1 VPLGCLLRV
10 VGAFFL
16 LLFLLVAARRLTER
30 PAAIPLPGPGERD
43 TVVDGVRWRSRE
55 AEDAGRGG
63 TDVSVSV
70 SVVFVHGFL
79 SSSSTWNRALAAASA
94 GRPAIAVDLPGA
106 GFSDRPWPYDY
117 TAYAQAS
124 HLLRYLEVRGIR
136 RVVLVGN
143 SLGGAVCEVAAA
155 ARPELVAGLVLVDA
169 AGPATHIPWGFR
181 MLRTP
186 VVGEV
191 QIELAV
197 RPAIAYAL
205 RERLYARAERV
216 SEETIDDWW
225 RPVTV
230 PGTRRAAIHA
240 IRTSR
245 RGADEILAR
254 ITAPTLVVW
263 GADDALMPATDG
275 LALASSIHGARFLT
289 IPDAGH
295 LPQEEV
301 PEAFARAV
309 ASFVSEVDGPEA
321 GAPR

>member
-1 VPLGCLLRV
+1 
-10 VGAFFL
+10 
-16 LLFLLVAARRLTER
+16 
-30 PAAIPLPGPGERD
+30 
-43 TVVDGVRWRSRE
+43 VVDGVRWRSRE
-55 AEDAGRGG
+55 TGATRPGG
-63 TDVSVSV
+63 TAI

-79 SSSSTWNRALAAASA
+79 SSSSTWKRALAAASA

-117 TAYAQAS
+117 TAYGQAA
-124 HLLRYLEVRGIR
+124 HLLRYLEARGIR
-136 RVVLVGN
+136 RAVLVGN

-169 AGPATHIPWGFR
+169 AGPATHIPLGFQL
-181 MLRTP
+181 LRTP

-205 RERLYARAERV
+205 KYRLYARPERV
-216 SEETIDDWW
+216 SEETVDDWW

-230 PGTRRAAIHA
+230 PGTRRAAIHG

-245 RGADEILAR
+245 SGAEELLVR
-254 ITAPTLVVW
+254 ITAPTLVLW
-263 GADDALMPATDG
+263 GADDSLMPAADG
-275 LALASSIHGARFLT
+275 LGLASSIHGARFLT

-309 ASFVSEVDGPEA
+309 ASFVSEVDASEA
-321 GAPR
+321 GAPGAPR